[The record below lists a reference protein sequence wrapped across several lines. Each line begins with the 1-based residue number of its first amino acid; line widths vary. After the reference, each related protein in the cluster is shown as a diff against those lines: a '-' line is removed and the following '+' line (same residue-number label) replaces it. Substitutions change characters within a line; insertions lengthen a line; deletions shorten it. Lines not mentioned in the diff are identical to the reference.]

1 MMKELVFMIRAEM
14 LETVKEI
21 LDKHGCGGMT
31 VSTAMGCGTQRGFT
45 DKDAVSEIK
54 GYRIKINLLPKIK
67 VEAVVEDELVESILL
82 DVREHIATGKVGDGK
97 VFIIPIEDAMRI
109 RTGERGDSAI

>member
-1 MMKELVFMIRAEM
+1 MKLLMFIIRAEK

-21 LDKHGCGGMT
+21 LDNYGCGGMT
-31 VSTAMGCGTQRGFT
+31 VSTAMGCGMQRGFSD
-45 DKDAVSEIK
+45 DKAIAEIK
-54 GYRIKINLLPKIK
+54 GYKVNINLLPKIK
-67 VEAVVEDELVESILL
+67 VEAVVEDELVDSILL

-97 VFIIPIEDAMRI
+97 VFILPVEDAMRI